1 MSKVICIDNS
11 GWKEELTLNKIYDIV
26 KDGRYYK
33 IKDNLNITRDYY
45 KYRFITLQEFRNNKL
60 NKIL

>member
-33 IKDNLNITRDYY
+33 IKDN
-45 KYRFITLQEFRNNKL
+45 E
-60 NKIL
+60 